1 MMLFNLSHPKS
12 FSTVLICVDNDLLEP
27 QLELITRMRSAIK
40 SIIFWLV
47 TLTLCVV
54 LPLFQAAADTITL
67 VNGDRLTGRL
77 LERDGSQLHFQT
89 EYAGKIKIQWV
100 HIRSLEIEEP
110 ALLLF
115 DNGNTRSV
123 LSVEVM
129 DQKIMYRDSGDK
141 ELHSISAQEIVGI
154 SPEAWMKNESGLLSG
169 RVNFSVKTERGNGD
183 EGYID
188 FDADVTYRRKVDRFR
203 ITGELENDSKVN
215 DITGETKTTK
225 DKWLLNGS
233 YNYFLN
239 QKTYLGAS
247 ASFEHDPLADL
258 NLRTTAGPS
267 VGYQFFESK
276 PLNLKAEVGMMLVK
290 EDYRNSENTRH
301 LHPAW
306 HIDFDKYI
314 IEKRLQFY
322 HEQYG
327 VMNLDNEEQWFFKC
341 WTGLRLP
348 LGRGIQVS
356 AEYKL
361 DYNNQPVNNNDS
373 TESTFR
379 MKLGYGW

>member
-1 MMLFNLSHPKS
+1 MRLIRFCLF
-12 FSTVLICVDNDLLEP
+12 
-27 QLELITRMRSAIK
+27 
-40 SIIFWLV
+40 
-47 TLTLCVV
+47 TLTLCIF
-54 LPLFQAAADTITL
+54 LPFLQQAAADTVTL

-77 LERDGSQLHFQT
+77 LERKGNQLQFQT
-89 EYAGKIKIQWV
+89 EYAGKIKILWEHVQA
-100 HIRSLEIEEP
+100 LEVEEP

-123 LSVEVM
+123 LSVEIM
-129 DQKIMYRDSGDK
+129 EQKIMYRDSGDQQ
-141 ELHSISAQEIVGI
+141 LHTISAQEIVGI
-154 SPEAWMKNESGLLSG
+154 SPEAWMENESGLWSG

-203 ITGELENDSKVN
+203 ITGELENDSKVSE
-215 DITGETKTTK
+215 ITGEKRTTN

-239 QKTYLGAS
+239 KKIYLGA
-247 ASFEHDPLADL
+247 AMSFEHDPLADL
-258 NLRTTAGPS
+258 NLRSTAGPLA
-267 VGYQFFESK
+267 GYQFFESK
-276 PLNLKAEVGMMLVK
+276 PLNLKAEVGVLFVN
-290 EDYRNSENTRH
+290 EEYRDAENTQYVQ
-301 LHPAW
+301 PAW

-327 VMNLDNEEQWFFKC
+327 VMNLNNEDRWFFRC

-348 LGRGIQVS
+348 LSQGIQVS
-356 AEYKL
+356 AEYKF
-361 DYNNQPVNNNDS
+361 DYNNEPVNNNDS
-373 TESTFR
+373 TESIFR
-379 MKLGYGW
+379 LKLGYRW